1 MNRSYIFF
9 DIECANCFD
18 GIGKMCSFGYVLVD
32 DNWNILDEDDLVMNP
47 ETEFDWYLF
56 DPKKNC
62 QLAYSKDYFRA
73 QRNFESFY
81 SPIKKLME
89 TSSRRIIGFG
99 VSNDIGFLYSACER
113 YSLPQINYAAYDLA
127 NILKK
132 SIGAVHKLEDFCHL
146 LKVDIS
152 DLKAHK
158 SQDDAK
164 MTMRLMKFF
173 CEEQCGSIE
182 ELLENNKDCKI
193 SVERYVEQMEIN
205 RHNKEVHEKLKEMYG
220 KKIRAVLS
228 HKLSGDYAL
237 GFKISTNPD
246 LALKV
251 GTLVQKH
258 DGILKKNLKSNG
270 TIIIDD
276 KSDENLIISLQ
287 KRGLKSISV
296 SDFLEKT
303 KME

>member
-1 MNRSYIFF
+1 
-9 DIECANCFD
+9 
-18 GIGKMCSFGYVLVD
+18 
-32 DNWNILDEDDLVMNP
+32 
-47 ETEFDWYLF
+47 
-56 DPKKNC
+56 
-62 QLAYSKDYFRA
+62 
-73 QRNFESFY
+73 
-81 SPIKKLME
+81 
-89 TSSRRIIGFG
+89 
-99 VSNDIGFLYSACER
+99 
-113 YSLPQINYAAYDLA
+113 
-127 NILKK
+127 
-132 SIGAVHKLEDFCHL
+132 
-146 LKVDIS
+146 
-152 DLKAHK
+152 
-158 SQDDAK
+158 
-164 MTMRLMKFF
+164 
-173 CEEQCGSIE
+173 
-182 ELLENNKDCKI
+182 
-193 SVERYVEQMEIN
+193 MEIN

-258 DGILKKNLKSNG
+258 GGILKKNLKSNG

>member
-32 DNWNILDEDDLVMNP
+32 DNWNILDEDDVVMNP

-173 CEEQCGSIE
+173 CEEQGCSIE

-193 SVERYVEQMEIN
+193 SVEKYVEQMEIN

-258 DGILKKNLKSNG
+258 GGILKKNLKSNG
-270 TIIIDD
+270 TIIIDG